1 MTGNA
6 LKIISWLY
14 AFDDK
19 EKLFDIKEHKERR
32 SLSQN
37 AYAWELI
44 GKLADAIRMSKE
56 EMYLKMLESYGQSI
70 LIPVEL
76 GKKPNGYFKY
86 YKYHGRS
93 VINNKAA
100 DWYIVYKGS
109 SEFDTKEMTIFIDGI
124 IQECSNLGIPTLT
137 EEQINQM
144 KLV

>member
-44 GKLADAIRMSKE
+44 GKLADVMRMSKE
-56 EMYLKMLESYGQSI
+56 EMYLKMLESYGQS
-70 LIPVEL
+70 LMIPVEL
-76 GKKPNGYFKY
+76 DTKPNGYFKH

-93 VINNKAA
+93 VINDKIA

-137 EEQINQM
+137 EEQVKQM